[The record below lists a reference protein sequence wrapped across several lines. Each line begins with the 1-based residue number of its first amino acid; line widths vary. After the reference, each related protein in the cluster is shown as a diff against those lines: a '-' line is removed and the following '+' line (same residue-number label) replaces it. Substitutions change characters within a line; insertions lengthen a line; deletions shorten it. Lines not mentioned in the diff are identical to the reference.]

1 MIHGICDLRVYRLFD
16 NSANA
21 TTIHLI
27 PITPQVLLNKDIVF
41 EANLKN
47 KEIREMLFNDV
58 TRAS

>member
-1 MIHGICDLRVYRLFD
+1 MIHGICDLRVYNFVD
-16 NSANA
+16 NSANT

-27 PITPQVLLNKDIVF
+27 PLTPQVLLNKDIVF

-58 TRAS
+58 ARAS